1 MNNKHHKLSMTTEP
15 NYLQK
20 RKKAKRKL
28 SLAEEL
34 RKPITVSKKELE
46 KVGGHID
53 ENKCFHIDPKDN
65 NNIGLIQAQYWVHHD
80 NDFKARQTLKGLGL
94 RNRIIKVFIDEEKRL
109 LRKYPDQF
117 IETLPVMENL
127 Q

>member
-1 MNNKHHKLSMTTEP
+1 MTTEP

-20 RKKAKRKL
+20 RKKVKRKM
-28 SLAEEL
+28 SLAEEM
-34 RKPITVSKKELE
+34 RKPMLVSKKELE
-46 KVGGHID
+46 DMGGHID
-53 ENKCFHIDPKDN
+53 ENKCFHLEPKGN

-94 RNRIIKVFIDEEKRL
+94 RNKLIKVFIDEEKRL

-117 IETLPVMENL
+117 VETLPTMENL